1 MTSITENLVDEV
13 WAETKPSRPQEKVF
27 IHEANYSGATVQEK
41 FEKVNAKLDKKV
53 DALLLTSLDDI
64 AWLLNL
70 RGSDIKY
77 NPVIISYLIFFPVTE
92 TNTSATVKLFI
103 DSVKVSDEVIK
114 AHLLENRI
122 EVADYNSVTET
133 LQ

>member
-1 MTSITENLVDEV
+1 M
-13 WAETKPSRPQEKVF
+13 F

-53 DALLLTSLDDI
+53 DALLVTSLDDI

-122 EVADYNSVTET
+122 EVADYNSVTEA